1 MSPYQGSDES
11 MRNKYSS
18 GNESCT
24 TDSSKAR
31 GRSVINSAK
40 IKDFL
45 DLGVEN
51 SRSNSCSRMI
61 HLEYLP
67 PNIWHDKIYCIGFA
81 SETTVVVQ
89 SRI

>member
-11 MRNKYSS
+11 MRNKDYS

-24 TDSSKAR
+24 TNSSKVR
-31 GRSVINSAK
+31 GRSVINSVK
-40 IKDFL
+40 NKDFL

-51 SRSNSCSRMI
+51 SRSNYCNMMI

-67 PNIWHDKIYCIGFA
+67 PNIWCDKIYCIGFT
-81 SETTVVVQ
+81 SNIKVVVP
-89 SRI
+89 SKM

>member
-11 MRNKYSS
+11 MRNKYSL
-18 GNESCT
+18 GNESFT

-31 GRSVINSAK
+31 GRSIINSVK

-45 DLGVEN
+45 DLGMEN

-67 PNIWHDKIYCIGFA
+67 PNIWHEKIYFIRFR
-81 SETTVVVQ
+81 SYTIVVVQ